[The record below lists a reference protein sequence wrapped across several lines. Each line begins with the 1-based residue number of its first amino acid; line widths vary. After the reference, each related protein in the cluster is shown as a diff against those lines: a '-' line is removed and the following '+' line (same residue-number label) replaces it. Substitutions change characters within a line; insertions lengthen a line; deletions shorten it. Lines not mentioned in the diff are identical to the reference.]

1 MAKETGQPQAK
12 LGGMTAEMWLIVTEI
27 FTASGSMTTVD
38 VRIKIERAIGRPWI
52 CPPSPKKPTPLC
64 LGKSL
69 LELWYRLIRFPVFCP
84 YVTA

>member
-38 VRIKIERAIGRPWI
+38 VRIKIELGIVRPWI
-52 CPPSPKKPTPLC
+52 CPSPKKPAPL
-64 LGKSL
+64 
-69 LELWYRLIRFPVFCP
+69 RFWEESS
-84 YVTA
+84 